1 MRYAIMSDVH
11 SNPVA
16 LALALKDAKERMCR
30 RFLML
35 GDTTGYGYDVKESI
49 KLVRKNFDV
58 VLIGNH
64 DSVCIGRESD
74 QGLRKYQNYKT
85 DMEQGESLTEE
96 EKKWLAAC
104 PFTVEEEG
112 ALFSHGNFIEP
123 ESWGYVG
130 TPREVEANFHRS
142 PARLM
147 FCGHTHQATA
157 WEEKDGRIVQRMF
170 FKTPATKLELK
181 PFRPKRDCRYII
193 NVGSVGYPRNDLCA
207 TYVIWDTE
215 TNCISFRRIPFD
227 FKGYIKEMLNRKLD
241 LPEWLFEI
249 ITVSLNKKA

>member
-1 MRYAIMSDVH
+1 MSDVH
-11 SNPVA
+11 SNPAA
-16 LALALKDAKERMCR
+16 LALALKDAKARMCK

-49 KLVRKNFDV
+49 KLVRRRFDV

-64 DSVCIGRESD
+64 DSVCIGRGSD

-85 DMEQGESLTEE
+85 DMEQGEELSED
-96 EKKWLAAC
+96 EKKWLGGC
-104 PFTVEEEG
+104 PFTLEEEG

-123 ESWGYVG
+123 EGWGYVG
-130 TPREVEANFHRS
+130 TPREVEANFSRS
-142 PARLM
+142 TARLM

-157 WEEKDGRIVQRMF
+157 WEEKEGRIVQRVF
-170 FKTPATKLELK
+170 FRHPATKFELTS
-181 PFRPKRDCRYII
+181 FRPRKDCRYIV

-215 TNCISFRRIPFD
+215 INCITFRRLPFD
-227 FKGYIKEMLNRKLD
+227 FKDYIKQMLTRKLD
-241 LPEWLFEI
+241 LPDWLFDI
-249 ITVSLNKKA
+249 LTVSLDRKA

>member
-1 MRYAIMSDVH
+1 MSDVH
-11 SNPVA
+11 SNPAA
-16 LALALKDAKERMCR
+16 LALALQDAKARMCK

-49 KLVRKNFDV
+49 KLVRENFDV

-64 DSVCIGRESD
+64 DAVCAGRESD

-85 DMEQGESLTEE
+85 DMEQGESLTDD
-96 EKKWLAAC
+96 EKKWLCDC
-104 PFTVEEEG
+104 PFTLEEEG

-123 ESWGYVG
+123 EGWGYVG
-130 TPREVEANFHRS
+130 TPREVEANFIRS

-157 WEEKDGRIVQRMF
+157 WEEKEGRITQKIF
-170 FKTPATKLELK
+170 FKQPALKLELT
-181 PFRPKRDCRYII
+181 PFRPKKDCRYIV

-215 TNCISFRRIPFD
+215 TNCISYRRLPFD
-227 FKGYIKEMLNRKLD
+227 FKGYIKQMLDRKLG
-241 LPEWLFEI
+241 LPDWLFDI
-249 ITVSLNKKA
+249 LTVRLEK